1 MAWFNTDWNIANMF
15 NLPTVGGSTNNPY
28 GFTGGQAGGNMITPW
43 NNTVTGETWD
53 APNTGYQPPNSNWQM
68 TGGNKTNN
76 LNSVWGAPAYYQASN
91 NNMFNNPYQTQ
102 GGGFF
107 NPYQFGQVDYPYQ
120 SGGNNTN
127 QQPWWMNYNTNS
139 SIVNPPNIPTTSV
152 DPMDQGKYVGNPN
165 HANDGWA
172 GGTQKGHT
180 AYKTAADAMEA
191 DDYWSAYR
199 KDHQQWRDSQ
209 GIYASGGGK
218 EDGQSDLH
226 YPGNPTLGI
235 RSDAHQLNAMGMGG
249 MFESQLPTA
258 EQQKLLSMFSSTPNA
273 EGGNDYKVIGDGTVV
288 LPSGLTVETQLT
300 DPYKNNPNIFDNEN
314 ELRAS
319 NDILSSGDLRRFF
332 GTEQIY
338 PLDNSNAIFKEE
350 GTVPL
355 GYQGGI
361 ATDANLFR
369 MFNADQEKNQSL
381 RKEQWDFQN
390 PFGETDSWNLG
401 RPGDSNYVKF
411 EPTYNPNPITQSGQY
426 NYFDSG
432 NNIFTQTPKTAE
444 DWAKEYETDR
454 VYQHKPATNL
464 DPFNQ
469 ASNYNYQQASNPS
482 LYDSFKDKAS
492 SLGSNI
498 FDLIVPKAEG
508 AVINDGNMLQ
518 NWVEQGPGM
527 QGASQDEVA
536 SWMET
541 GDAVQEYAR
550 KGNLMRNM
558 LTDNYNST
566 PLGANVSAMIEANK
580 IAAVKKEKDEEIF
593 TPRVTRPA
601 KEAEAKKKAKAKV
614 KKTTTVAKGTGSSG
628 PPGRNYSSQAAKKT
642 ETKNTTSSFPSG
654 RYGKK
659 GGW

>member
-28 GFTGGQAGGNMITPW
+28 GFTGGQAGGNMIVPW
-43 NNTVTGETWD
+43 TNTVTGQTWD

-76 LNSVWGAPAYYQASN
+76 LGAQNSVWGAPAYYQASN

-107 NPYQFGQVDYPYQ
+107 NPYQFGQVNYPSQY
-120 SGGNNTN
+120 NTN

-180 AYKTAADAMEA
+180 AYATAEDAMAA

-226 YPGNPTLGI
+226 YPGNPDLGI
-235 RSDAHQLNAMGMGG
+235 RSDAHQLKAMGMGG

-258 EQQKLLSMFSSTPNA
+258 EQKKLLSMFSSTPNA

-319 NDILSSGDLRRFF
+319 NDILSSGDLWRYQDLKNNGPFV
-332 GTEQIY
+332 
-338 PLDNSNAIFKEE
+338 LDNSNSTIK
-350 GTVPL
+350 
-355 GYQGGI
+355 
-361 ATDANLFR
+361 
-369 MFNADQEKNQSL
+369 
-381 RKEQWDFQN
+381 
-390 PFGETDSWNLG
+390 ETDIPPWGQAGLNTNSVFPYVPSDDG
-401 RPGDSNYVKF
+401 PFNYPSTLDISYPYV
-411 EPTYNPNPITQSGQY
+411 PSDDYDGP
-426 NYFDSG
+426 
-432 NNIFTQTPKTAE
+432 NIFMPPESTENWADEINKNLNKQKE
-444 DWAKEYETDR
+444 DTSFYEWQR
-454 VYQHKPATNL
+454 NL
-464 DPFNQ
+464 
-469 ASNYNYQQASNPS
+469 A
-482 LYDSFKDKAS
+482 DKAKGSLS

-498 FDLIVPKAEG
+498 FDLIIPKAEG

-518 NWVEQGPGM
+518 NWVEKGPGM

-580 IAAVKKEKDEEIF
+580 IAAVKKEKDEGTF
-593 TPRVTRPA
+593 TPRVTAPA
-601 KEAEAKKKAKAKV
+601 KKAAAEKKVVKKATPKRVTVNYNKNKPVAVKSKPTRTPAPKVTRTTGSRGGRGNVAKKKAE
-614 KKTTTVAKGTGSSG
+614 KK
-628 PPGRNYSSQAAKKT
+628 Y
-642 ETKNTTSSFPSG
+642 TS
-654 RYGKK
+654 R

>member
-191 DDYWSAYR
+191 DDYWSAFR

-319 NDILSSGDLRRFF
+319 NDILSSGDLWRYQNLKNNGPFV
-332 GTEQIY
+332 
-338 PLDNSNAIFKEE
+338 LDNSNSTF
-350 GTVPL
+350 T
-355 GYQGGI
+355 
-361 ATDANLFR
+361 
-369 MFNADQEKNQSL
+369 
-381 RKEQWDFQN
+381 
-390 PFGETDSWNLG
+390 ETDIPPMGQAGLNTNSVFPYIPSDDG
-401 RPGDSNYVKF
+401 PFNYPSTLDISYPYV
-411 EPTYNPNPITQSGQY
+411 PSDDYDGP
-426 NYFDSG
+426 
-432 NNIFTQTPKTAE
+432 NIFMPPESTENWADEINKNLNKQKE
-444 DWAKEYETDR
+444 DTSFYEWQR
-454 VYQHKPATNL
+454 NL
-464 DPFNQ
+464 
-469 ASNYNYQQASNPS
+469 A
-482 LYDSFKDKAS
+482 DKAKGSIS

-628 PPGRNYSSQAAKKT
+628 PPGRNYSPQAAKIT
-642 ETKNTTSSFPSG
+642 ETKKTTSSFPSG
-654 RYGKK
+654 RYGRR

>member
-15 NLPTVGGSTNNPY
+15 NSPNIGVNFGQREPDWMNAGAVKTQLPAENP
-28 GFTGGQAGGNMITPW
+28 
-43 NNTVTGETWD
+43 
-53 APNTGYQPPNSNWQM
+53 
-68 TGGNKTNN
+68 
-76 LNSVWGAPAYYQASN
+76 VWGAPAYYQASN

-152 DPMDQGKYVGNPN
+152 QPNPMDQGKYVGNPN

-258 EQQKLLSMFSSTPNA
+258 EQKKLLSMFSSTPNA

-319 NDILSSGDLRRFF
+319 NDILSSGDLWRYQNLKNNGPFV
-332 GTEQIY
+332 
-338 PLDNSNAIFKEE
+338 LDNSNSTIK
-350 GTVPL
+350 
-355 GYQGGI
+355 
-361 ATDANLFR
+361 
-369 MFNADQEKNQSL
+369 
-381 RKEQWDFQN
+381 
-390 PFGETDSWNLG
+390 ETDIPPWGQAGLNTNSVFPYVPSDDG
-401 RPGDSNYVKF
+401 PFNYPSTLDISYPYV
-411 EPTYNPNPITQSGQY
+411 PSDDYDGP
-426 NYFDSG
+426 
-432 NNIFTQTPKTAE
+432 NIFMPPESTENWADEINKNLNKQKE
-444 DWAKEYETDR
+444 DTSFYEWQR
-454 VYQHKPATNL
+454 NL
-464 DPFNQ
+464 
-469 ASNYNYQQASNPS
+469 A
-482 LYDSFKDKAS
+482 DKA
-492 SLGSNI
+492 
-498 FDLIVPKAEG
+498 K
-508 AVINDGNMLQ
+508 
-518 NWVEQGPGM
+518 
-527 QGASQDEVA
+527 
-536 SWMET
+536 
-541 GDAVQEYAR
+541 
-550 KGNLMRNM
+550 
-558 LTDNYNST
+558 
-566 PLGANVSAMIEANK
+566 
-580 IAAVKKEKDEEIF
+580 
-593 TPRVTRPA
+593 
-601 KEAEAKKKAKAKV
+601 
-614 KKTTTVAKGTGSSG
+614 
-628 PPGRNYSSQAAKKT
+628 
-642 ETKNTTSSFPSG
+642 
-654 RYGKK
+654 
-659 GGW
+659 